1 MKIGTRL
8 TLLTAI
14 TAVLIIGILVG
25 AVTIRART
33 MLMDG
38 ALQEIRMAVSATV
51 RDTERW
57 EEMIIRSARATAGN
71 PAVRRMEEEGHA
83 EAFAGTFA
91 ALNDYIYTLYSID
104 ADGDVFIIETGERGS
119 GNRGDRIYFKEA
131 MAGEKVSRQVLMGRS
146 LVPPVPAVAYGFP
159 IFHPDRGN
167 IVSGV
172 LLLASTLAELSQI
185 VLENAPENSNAFII
199 DQDGNLIAHIDP
211 EKVQGDE
218 LVDYSPYPPVQNFF
232 ENRNSDMFSYKGSGR
247 SMISLHGSAENGWTV
262 FIEIEEGIITEEA
275 GAFTMIGVILGL
287 AGIVILAVLLSIVTA
302 ITLKPI
308 ATLTGHAQVLARG
321 DLTGRLPKRDLSRK
335 DEIGTLSR
343 AFNSLAEQLTEIA
356 GRIYRA
362 ADSVSTGSHEVNDA
376 AQSLSQGAT
385 EQAAS
390 TEEVSA
396 SMEEMSASIRHN
408 SDNASQT
415 ESISK
420 SSAQDAEEGG
430 KAMQETVSAMK
441 SIAEKI
447 SIIQEIARNTNL
459 LALNA
464 AIEAARAGE
473 QGKGFA
479 VVATEVRKL
488 AERSQKAAGE
498 IEDLSR
504 HSVAVAEKA
513 GNMFEKMLPEIRKT
527 ADLVQEISAS
537 SAEQSSGAEQINN
550 ALMQLENVVQQNAS
564 ASEEMAATSELLS
577 GHAEELQRVLRF
589 FRIRGKKE
597 SLDQKR
603 ISSPPVVSPPKKDEL
618 KSKPAK
624 AVESS
629 TAKKSRQ
636 PAPDIEPA
644 SRESGITLFH
654 GDSQS
659 KEMPDISD
667 DEFEEF

>member
-1 MKIGTRL
+1 MKIRTRL
-8 TLLTAI
+8 TLLTAV

-25 AVTIRART
+25 VVTFRARA
-33 MLMDG
+33 MLLDG

-51 RDTERW
+51 RDTQRW

-71 PAVRRMEEEGHA
+71 MAVRRMEEKGHA
-83 EAFAGTFA
+83 EAFAGTFT
-91 ALNDYIYTLYSID
+91 ALKDYIYTLYSID
-104 ADGDVFIIETGERGS
+104 AKGDVFITETGERGS
-119 GNRGDRIYFKEA
+119 GSRADRLYFKEA
-131 MAGEKVSRQVLMGRS
+131 MAGKEVSRQVLMGRS

-159 IFHPDRGN
+159 IFHPDGGN
-167 IVSGV
+167 SVSGV
-172 LLLASTLAELSQI
+172 LLLASTLAELSRI

-199 DQDGNLIAHIDP
+199 DQEGNLIAHIDP
-211 EKVQGDE
+211 GKVQGTE
-218 LVDYSPYPPVQNFF
+218 LVDYSGYPPVRDFF
-232 ENRNSDMFSYKGSGR
+232 ENGDSEAFSYENKGR
-247 SMISLHGSAENGWTV
+247 RIISLHGSAENGWTV
-262 FIEIEEGIITEEA
+262 FIEIDEGIITAKA
-275 GAFTMIGVILGL
+275 GALSRIGLILGL
-287 AGIVILAVLLSIVTA
+287 AGTVILAVLLSVVTGT
-302 ITLKPI
+302 TLKPLG
-308 ATLTGHAQVLARG
+308 TLTGHARVLARG

-343 AFNSLAEQLTEIA
+343 AFNTLAGQFTEIA

-362 ADSVSTGSHEVNDA
+362 ADSVSSGSQEVNDA
-376 AQSLSQGAT
+376 AQSLSQGST

-415 ESISK
+415 ESIAK
-420 SSAQDAEEGG
+420 SSALDAEEGG
-430 KAMQETVSAMK
+430 RAMQETVSAMK

-513 GNMFEKMLPEIRKT
+513 GNMFEKIVPEIRKT

-564 ASEEMAATSELLS
+564 ASEELAATSEVLS
-577 GHAEELQRVLRF
+577 GHAEELQQVLSF
-589 FRIRGKKE
+589 FRLRGKKE
-597 SLDQKR
+597 IRDQKR
-603 ISSPPVVSPPKKDEL
+603 IAPPPAVSPSGKEEPKP
-618 KSKPAK
+618 SRAK
-624 AVESS
+624 ESN
-629 TAKKSRQ
+629 TAKKSSR
-636 PAPDIEPA
+636 PVPDFEPV
-644 SRESGITLFH
+644 SGESGITLFH
-654 GDSQS
+654 GDPQS